1 MANGKIDLLCQYI
14 ENNKAKNYPIKND
27 SLRDS
32 TDFIKNGYL
41 KMLAVILQQAGEI
54 KDAQLFIYKRIL
66 AGAQAELE
74 AGEFLRMALTVEIED
89 FVNFTGECKEIPLKY
104 NFVLDASIL
113 MGVEEKNDEQ
123 IRLLVGFCEAL
134 GITKEELRYLAVMAK
149 AILEVKVSAY
159 VDAYEA
165 RVDSIPDVVFQGYMY
180 LLAKSC
186 ICANSNL
193 TIFQPS
199 CGEEVN
205 LRMLERL
212 READTPNIRLV
223 NVEVDLQ
230 EDSLCFS
237 QKTSVVIES
246 CVFRGGSKHPITFDN
261 CERVEIRNTE
271 FIDFSGR
278 TLDLEQVGSVRIEE
292 CKYLNCRYK
301 YENYDKWEKLGGVFY
316 SEYPRKNG
324 QIRIESSTF
333 ENCGGANYGWA
344 CKSAFISNVQCTVYK
359 CKFIDCWH
367 WIRIGNNG
375 GQIDWDEAERT
386 MFTNDSE
393 AINCVFQN
401 SARFC

>member
-180 LLAKSC
+180 LLTKSC

-230 EDSLCFS
+230 EYSLCFS

-246 CVFRGGSKHPITFDN
+246 CVFKGGSKHPIIFAN
-261 CERVEIRNTE
+261 CERVEIKNTE
-271 FIDFSGR
+271 FIDFNSR
-278 TLDLEQVGSVRIEE
+278 TLRFESVDSTWIMG
-292 CKYLNCRYK
+292 CIFKKCIFH
-301 YENYDKWEKLGGVFY
+301 YDISFEDWSRLGGVIY
-316 SEYPRKNG
+316 VHNSTKNSK
-324 QIRIESSTF
+324 INIEKTIF
-333 ENCGGANYGWA
+333 ENCGGKNKSNYY
-344 CKSAFISNVQCTVYK
+344 KSAFISNGLSRVSE
-359 CKFIDCWH
+359 CKFLNCWNRYSDRKIDPE
-367 WIRIGNNG
+367 N
-375 GQIDWDEAERT
+375 DKRT
-386 MFTNDSE
+386 MFTNGSE

>member
-230 EDSLCFS
+230 EDSLCF
-237 QKTSVVIES
+237 
-246 CVFRGGSKHPITFDN
+246 
-261 CERVEIRNTE
+261 
-271 FIDFSGR
+271 
-278 TLDLEQVGSVRIEE
+278 
-292 CKYLNCRYK
+292 
-301 YENYDKWEKLGGVFY
+301 
-316 SEYPRKNG
+316 
-324 QIRIESSTF
+324 
-333 ENCGGANYGWA
+333 
-344 CKSAFISNVQCTVYK
+344 
-359 CKFIDCWH
+359 
-367 WIRIGNNG
+367 
-375 GQIDWDEAERT
+375 
-386 MFTNDSE
+386 
-393 AINCVFQN
+393 
-401 SARFC
+401 